1 MAAKKKSFGVGMAS
15 SVKITENNTLKDMK
29 ARQNFNFQYIHRDKI
44 DINPLNKRYAQEDI
58 EQLKES
64 ILSTGLLHNICLT
77 KDENTNR
84 YRLISGER
92 RWRAVTLFTDE
103 EYKTHFPSGIPS
115 HIMVFDSQ
123 TDEEIALI
131 AANVEDRDESQE
143 KKRDSILRLKELYEL
158 KREQGDTQYSNINK
172 MIAEKTKMS
181 TRQVTKYTNTAKL
194 IPELQELFN
203 NEKIKIDDASN
214 FSVLSVESQRKILE
228 IIQRDGGVNAENLKI
243 IKRQEAEAKE
253 LQKSLAQKENELK
266 KKESLIGELTR
277 QVENLEHKNASSPD
291 EVIKDEISEL
301 KEAKEKAEKERAALH
316 AKIEKMEQDK
326 KQWELRNIQVPAD
339 ELKRI
344 ETITRIEQ
352 TIEQFENSFNVL
364 KAGRNVILQDETLRS
379 KIEILANRFNG
390 LLEHI

>member
-1 MAAKKKSFGVGMAS
+1 MASRKKNFGVGMAS
-15 SVKITENNTLKDMK
+15 SSKITENNTIKDMK
-29 ARQNFNFQYIHRDKI
+29 AKQNFNFQYIHRDKI
-44 DINPLNKRYAQEDI
+44 DTNPLNKRYAQDDI

-64 ILSTGLLHNICLT
+64 IISTGLLHNICLT
-77 KDENTNR
+77 KDEDTDR

-92 RWRAVTLFTDE
+92 RWRAICLLTEE

-115 HIMVFDSQ
+115 HVMAFDSE

-158 KREQGDTQYSNINK
+158 KREQGDTQYKNINK

-203 NEKIKIDDASN
+203 KEAIKIDDASN
-214 FSVLSVESQRKILE
+214 FSVLSEEAQRKILE
-228 IIQRDGGVNAENLKI
+228 MIQRDGKVNHENVKT
-243 IKRQEAEAKE
+243 IKKQEAEAKE
-253 LQKSLAQKENELK
+253 LQKSLFQKEDELK
-266 KKESLIGELTR
+266 KKEDLIEELTR
-277 QVENLEHKNASSPD
+277 QVKKLEQKNKLVPD
-291 EVIKDEISEL
+291 DVAKDEISEL
-301 KEAKEKAEKERAALH
+301 KEAKEKAEKERANLQL
-316 AKIEKMEQDK
+316 KIQKLEEDK
-326 KQWELRNIQVPAD
+326 KQREQRNIEITAD

-344 ETITRIEQ
+344 ETIAKLEQ

-364 KAGRNVILQDETLRS
+364 KSGKNIIIQDQTLRS
-379 KIEILANRFNG
+379 KIEILANRFEM
-390 LLEHI
+390 LLQ